1 MICTSM
7 DLYILF
13 SLERIADLNTI
24 QYTTLYLLR
33 LSVNTFLSSCC
44 LTVLVALLS
53 RVTASSH
60 GNISLNPTQRGRL
73 CLVERGVGKDVPAL

>member
-1 MICTSM
+1 M

-13 SLERIADLNTI
+13 SLERITDLNTI

-33 LSVNTFLSSCC
+33 LTVSTFLCFFFLSSRC
-44 LTVLVALLS
+44 LTALVALLS

-73 CLVERGVGKDVPAL
+73 CLVERGVGKDVPTL